1 MDLEDQLKQIAS
13 RISKQLEFVKTEEAT
28 KNAFIMPFIAAL
40 GFNVFDPTEV
50 VPEFVADVGLK
61 KGEKVDYV
69 IIYEGKPALL
79 IECKPAGAK
88 LSLENASQ
96 LYRYFAVTEARF
108 AVLTNGIEYQFYTDI
123 EAPNKMDSK
132 PFFEFTMNNLD
143 AKAITEVK
151 KFAKSLFNVESILSN
166 ASELK
171 YLKQIKSQL
180 DAEVEKPSEE
190 LVKLF
195 TMRIYEGRF
204 TEAVKTQ
211 FTNLV
216 QAAMK
221 EWVRDKINLRL
232 QSAIDSPG
240 VIAADPAQVA
250 PAASATVETE
260 EGVVTTPEELEAF
273 HIVRAILAKTVDPK
287 RVVMR
292 DTKSYC
298 GILLD
303 DNNRKPICRLRFN
316 YSQKYLGLFDANKAE
331 EKIPIGAITEL
342 YQFESRLA
350 GIVALYDSGK
360 ASVES
365 EPSQG

>member
-69 IIYEGKPALL
+69 IMYEGKPALL

-180 DAEVEKPSEE
+180 DAEVKKPSEE

-204 TEAVKTQ
+204 TEAVKNQ

-240 VIAADPAQVA
+240 AIAVDQMQPTSDA
-250 PAASATVETE
+250 PAVETE

-273 HIVRAILAKTVDPK
+273 HIVRAMLAKTVDPK

-360 ASVES
+360 ASSDS